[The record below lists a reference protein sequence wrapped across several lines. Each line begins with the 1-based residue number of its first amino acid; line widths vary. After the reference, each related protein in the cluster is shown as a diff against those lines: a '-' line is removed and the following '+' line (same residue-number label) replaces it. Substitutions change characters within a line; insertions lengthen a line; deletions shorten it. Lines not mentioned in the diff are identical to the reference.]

1 LSALEGNNVTDL
13 VIDDAAA
20 ERDRPAIP
28 YLSFETFRN
37 FIDSRAGRPLP
48 PRVDRSLMMGM
59 AGGTQTHLLAALST
73 FGLINQQRQV
83 TPRLVEAARLSD
95 AQRPAFF
102 AAMVHEVYPHQVAL
116 ADAHATADQLAES
129 FRELTGYQGS
139 TLRKAITFFL
149 NMARY
154 AEVPLSPYFR
164 APAQATGSGRP
175 RAPKRSAPP
184 PPRTTATF
192 PAAPGSA
199 PIAGGA
205 ISTAESRTVQLHSGG
220 TVTVACSTS
229 FLSLS
234 RQDRDFVFN
243 LVDQLLEYQ
252 DRPSPS
258 ARVLEEDRRAE
269 ANA

>member
-1 LSALEGNNVTDL
+1 MTDPE
-13 VIDDAAA
+13 IDDAAGG
-20 ERDRPAIP
+20 RDRPAIP
-28 YLSFETFRN
+28 YLSFETFKN
-37 FIDSRAGRPLP
+37 FVDSRAGRPLP

-73 FGLINQQRQV
+73 FGLIGEHRQV
-83 TPRLVEAARLSD
+83 TPRLVEAAHLSD

-102 AAMVHEVYPHQVAL
+102 ATLLHEVYPHQIVL
-116 ADAHATADQLAES
+116 ADTHATADQLAES

-154 AEVPLSPYFR
+154 ADVPLSPYFR

-175 RAPKRSAPP
+175 RAPRKTAAPAP
-184 PPRTTATF
+184 KTTATP
-192 PAAPGSA
+192 PAAPGS
-199 PIAGGA
+199 IQTEGGA
-205 ISTAESRTVQLHSGG
+205 MAAAEARTVQLRSGG

-243 LVDQLLEYQ
+243 LVDQLMEYQ
-252 DRPSPS
+252 ERPSPS
-258 ARVLEEDRRAE
+258 AEVPDGNRRAE
-269 ANA
+269 ASA